1 MRISTIGGRIFRFG
15 YPPIL
20 WGKVVVKTEKLSYP
34 IAPYHTFLTGDVMG
48 RLTGKVAII
57 TGAAQGMGAA
67 HVRKFVAEGAKVVLT
82 DVNAEAGG
90 QLAAALGGQ
99 AHFAALDVASSAAWQ
114 RVVAETEGRFGAV
127 TVLVNNAGII
137 GPVASTT
144 DLSEEDYLRVC
155 AINQTGVFLGMKYVI
170 PSMLKAAGGS
180 IVNISSI
187 SGIVSIYGTPN
198 PAYAASKFAVRGL
211 TKFTAIEYAPRK
223 IRVNSV
229 HPGYI
234 KTPMMTAALTAEQI
248 ELASGSVP
256 MKRAAEP
263 EEVSNLVLFLA
274 SDESSFIT
282 GAEHVIDGGLTAQ

>member
-1 MRISTIGGRIFRFG
+1 
-15 YPPIL
+15 
-20 WGKVVVKTEKLSYP
+20 
-34 IAPYHTFLTGDVMG
+34 MG

-67 HVRKFVAEGAKVVLT
+67 HVRKFVAEGARVMLT
-82 DVNAEAGG
+82 DVNVEAGR
-90 QLAAALGGQ
+90 QLAAALG
-99 AHFAALDVASSAAWQ
+99 AHARFTALDVCAGTAWQ
-114 RVVAETEGRFGAV
+114 KVVADTEASFGEV
-127 TVLVNNAGII
+127 TILVNNAGII
-137 GPVASTT
+137 GPIASTT
-144 DLSEEDYLRVC
+144 ELSEDDYLKVC
-155 AINQTGVFLGMKYVI
+155 SINQTGVFLGMKYVI
-170 PSMLKAAGGS
+170 PSMLKAGGGS

-211 TKFTAIEYAPRK
+211 TKFAAIEYAARK

-234 KTPMMTAALTAEQI
+234 KTPMMTAALTEEQI
-248 ELASGSVP
+248 QLASGSVP
-256 MKRAAEP
+256 IKRAAEP